1 MAERPLIIRGGRVI
15 DPSQEI
21 DTEADVLVL
30 DGKVV
35 EVGKNLAPPD
45 GSEFID
51 ASGLVVAPGLIDV
64 HVHFREPGMEEAE
77 TIASGAR
84 AAAAGGFTGVCA
96 MPNTDPVTD
105 NQAAVGFV
113 VKQGTAACSAR
124 VYPMAAITLEQKGER
139 LSEFGEL
146 AAAGAVAVSDDG
158 RPVVSSHIMRTAL
171 EYARSFEILVV
182 DHCEDPELASGGA
195 MHEGLVSNRLGLKGI
210 PAAAEEI
217 MVARDA
223 LLAELTGGHVHICHV
238 STRGS
243 VEIIRQAKKRGANI
257 TAEVTPHHFT
267 LTDVAC
273 EGYDTNAKMNPPLRG
288 SEDVASVIEG
298 LKDGTVDLIAT
309 DHAPHH
315 YEAKERE
322 FDDAPFG
329 VVGLETALG
338 IGITQLVDT
347 KALNLSALIYRM
359 STMPARTFG
368 LPGGSLVPGGAAD
381 VVLFDPQRRWQV
393 DPSAFLSQS
402 RNSPFAGWE
411 LSGKVVR
418 TLVAGRTVFEC
429 DGAE

>member
-1 MAERPLIIRGGRVI
+1 MAERPLVIRGGRVI
-15 DPSQEI
+15 DPSLEI

-30 DGKVV
+30 DGKVA
-35 EVGKNLAPPD
+35 EVGKNLELPD

-84 AAAAGGFTGVCA
+84 AAVAGGFTGVCA

-113 VKQGTAACSAR
+113 VKQGTAARAAR
-124 VYPMAAITLEQKGER
+124 VYPMAAITLEQKGQR

-146 AAAGAVAVSDDG
+146 VAAGAVAVSDDG
-158 RPVVSSHIMRTAL
+158 RPVVSSHMMRTAL
-171 EYARSFEILVV
+171 EYARSFEIPVV
-182 DHCEDPELASGGA
+182 DHCEDSELASGGA

-217 MVARDA
+217 IVARDA

-273 EGYDTNAKMNPPLRG
+273 EGYDTNAKMSPPLRE
-288 SEDVASVIEG
+288 SEDVAGVIEG
-298 LKDGTVDLIAT
+298 LTAGTVDLIAT

-338 IGITQLVDT
+338 IGIMQLVDT
-347 KALNLSALIYRM
+347 KALSLSALIYRM
-359 STMPARTFG
+359 STMPARAFR

-381 VVLFDPQRRWQV
+381 VVLFDPQRRWEV

-418 TLVAGRTVFEC
+418 TLVGGRTVFEC

>member
-1 MAERPLIIRGGRVI
+1 
-15 DPSQEI
+15 
-21 DTEADVLVL
+21 
-30 DGKVV
+30 
-35 EVGKNLAPPD
+35 
-45 GSEFID
+45 
-51 ASGLVVAPGLIDV
+51 
-64 HVHFREPGMEEAE
+64 
-77 TIASGAR
+77 
-84 AAAAGGFTGVCA
+84 
-96 MPNTDPVTD
+96 
-105 NQAAVGFV
+105 
-113 VKQGTAACSAR
+113 
-124 VYPMAAITLEQKGER
+124 MAAITLEQKGER

>member
-1 MAERPLIIRGGRVI
+1 MAERPLVIRGGRVI
-15 DPSQEI
+15 DPSLEI

-30 DGKVV
+30 DGKVA
-35 EVGKNLAPPD
+35 EVGKNLELPD

-113 VKQGTAACSAR
+113 VKQGTAARAAR
-124 VYPMAAITLEQKGER
+124 VYPMAAITLEQKGQR

-146 AAAGAVAVSDDG
+146 VAAGAVAVSDDG
-158 RPVVSSHIMRTAL
+158 RPVVSSHMMRTAL
-171 EYARSFEILVV
+171 EYARSFEIPVV
-182 DHCEDPELASGGA
+182 DHCEDSELASGGA

-217 MVARDA
+217 IVARDA

-238 STRGS
+238 STSGS

-273 EGYDTNAKMNPPLRG
+273 EGYDTNAKMSPPLRE

-338 IGITQLVDT
+338 IGIMQLVDT
-347 KALNLSALIYRM
+347 KALSLSALIYRM
-359 STMPARTFG
+359 STMPARAFR

-381 VVLFDPQRRWQV
+381 VVLFDPQRRWEV

-418 TLVAGRTVFEC
+418 TLVGGRTVFEC